1 MTFLKYDDETMSH
14 SRLQTKIIHQWKGH
28 EKESD
33 LYRCKMIDIAQR
45 IVFFAYSSNEI
56 TAIIPEIV
64 ITSWIFLRKKE
75 RFLLSLIWITK
86 SQSITYYDTVVNNIE
101 IKELT

>member
-1 MTFLKYDDETMSH
+1 MTFLKYDDETISR

-45 IVFFAYSSNEI
+45 IVFFTYSSNEI
-56 TAIIPEIV
+56 TAIIPEI
-64 ITSWIFLRKKE
+64 ITSWIFLRVKE

-86 SQSITYYDTVVNNIE
+86 SQSITYCDMVVNNIE
-101 IKELT
+101 IKERT